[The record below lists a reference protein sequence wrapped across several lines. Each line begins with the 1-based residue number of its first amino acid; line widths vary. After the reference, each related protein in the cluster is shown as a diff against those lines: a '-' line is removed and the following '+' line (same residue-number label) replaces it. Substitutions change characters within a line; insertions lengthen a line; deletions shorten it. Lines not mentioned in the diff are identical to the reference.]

1 MTARIFLAC
10 LLSFP
15 LALLS
20 CSRSYV
26 LQGPD
31 ADQAIAAVGAGGH
44 AKHVVVKAKRIGD
57 DTPRWVELR
66 ADDVVGVEWEEMSEG
81 ASGKLNEK
89 WAKLSAFPA
98 GLSVISL
105 RYKKP
110 QSTSD
115 DLFFASALIP
125 MTGYGMQLAS
135 AAWSIGYAYA
145 YDEPQE
151 AAHFIPYYGSILL
164 IKQAIKTAEE
174 ECGQNT
180 GKCIYSV
187 YNSAHGMVSFA
198 AQVAGPLLLITAALW
213 PDSRERDAPEK
224 TVLGFQSMPNIS
236 PFADGGLLLTWRF

>member
-1 MTARIFLAC
+1 
-10 LLSFP
+10 
-15 LALLS
+15 
-20 CSRSYV
+20 
-26 LQGPD
+26 
-31 ADQAIAAVGAGGH
+31 
-44 AKHVVVKAKRIGD
+44 
-57 DTPRWVELR
+57 
-66 ADDVVGVEWEEMSEG
+66 MSVG

-145 YDEPQE
+145 FDEPQE

-164 IKQAIKTAEE
+164 IKKAIKTADE

-198 AQVAGPLLLITAALW
+198 AQVAGPLLLLTAALW
-213 PDSRERDAPEK
+213 PNSRERDPSEES
-224 TVLGFQSMPNIS
+224 VPGFQPMPNIS
-236 PFADGGLLLTWRF
+236 PFAEGGLLLTWRF